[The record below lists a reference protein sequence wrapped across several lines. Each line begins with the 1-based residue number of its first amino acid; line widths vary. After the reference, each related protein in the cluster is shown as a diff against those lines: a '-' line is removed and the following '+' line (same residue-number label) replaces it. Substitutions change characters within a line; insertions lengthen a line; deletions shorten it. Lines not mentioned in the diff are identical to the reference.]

1 MQDTDSEEEQA
12 IVDSMIHDADVH
24 ISLHALQGIPG
35 GNTLPLQGLIKM
47 QKVPFRM
54 DTGSTNDF
62 IRTHGLSCLG

>member
-1 MQDTDSEEEQA
+1 VQDTDSEEEQA